1 MRIDL
6 NGASHETA
14 APTLADLIVETGVEA
29 AAVATALN
37 GQFVPCAA
45 RASTPL
51 TPGAKVELLAPM
63 QGG

>member
-29 AAVATALN
+29 AVATALN
-37 GQFVPCAA
+37 GRFVPCAA

>member
-1 MRIDL
+1 MHIDL
-6 NGASHETA
+6 NGASYETA

-37 GQFVPCAA
+37 GRFVPCAA

-51 TPGAKVELLAPM
+51 TQGAKVELLAPM